1 MINNSVIET
10 PCEACGI
17 VASKNNSVVKVF
29 AITNADKSP
38 TNYLFDS
45 KEHYLAIKEIEDE
58 RVFVNECLG
67 CKREI
72 LMVEN

>member
-1 MINNSVIET
+1 MLNMEHLEVGPIYYIISDQPDT
-10 PCEACGI
+10 CGYCG
-17 VASKNNSVVKVF
+17 SRLEF
-29 AITNADKSP
+29 
-38 TNYLFDS
+38 
-45 KEHYLAIKEIEDE
+45 LAMKEIEGE

>member
-1 MINNSVIET
+1 MQLLET
-10 PCEACGI
+10 LPDCPIYYIMSDQPDSCGYCG
-17 VASKNNSVVKVF
+17 ARLEF
-29 AITNADKSP
+29 
-38 TNYLFDS
+38 
-45 KEHYLAIKEIEDE
+45 LAIKEIEGE

>member
-1 MINNSVIET
+1 MQNVEQLEVGPTYFIMNDQPDT
-10 PCEACGI
+10 CGYCG
-17 VASKNNSVVKVF
+17 ARLEF
-29 AITNADKSP
+29 
-38 TNYLFDS
+38 L
-45 KEHYLAIKEIEDE
+45 EMKEIEGE

>member
-1 MINNSVIET
+1 MQSLESLPDYPIYFIMSDQ
-10 PCEACGI
+10 PDSCGYCG
-17 VASKNNSVVKVF
+17 ARLGF
-29 AITNADKSP
+29 
-38 TNYLFDS
+38 
-45 KEHYLAIKEIEDE
+45 LAIKEIEGE

>member
-1 MINNSVIET
+1 MQPLESLPNNPIYFIMSDQ
-10 PCEACGI
+10 PDSCGYCG
-17 VASKNNSVVKVF
+17 ARLEF
-29 AITNADKSP
+29 
-38 TNYLFDS
+38 
-45 KEHYLAIKEIEDE
+45 LALKEIEGE

>member
-1 MINNSVIET
+1 MLPEREDET
-10 PCEACGI
+10 PIYFIMNDQPDTCGYCG
-17 VASKNNSVVKVF
+17 ARLELLSM
-29 AITNADKSP
+29 T
-38 TNYLFDS
+38 
-45 KEHYLAIKEIEDE
+45 EIEGE

>member
-1 MINNSVIET
+1 MQALESQPDHPIYFIMSDQPDTCGYCGSRLEFIE
-10 PCEACGI
+10 
-17 VASKNNSVVKVF
+17 
-29 AITNADKSP
+29 
-38 TNYLFDS
+38 
-45 KEHYLAIKEIEDE
+45 IKEIEGE

>member
-1 MINNSVIET
+1 MQLSDLPPGRPDYFIMSDQPDTCGYCGARLEFLSMRVIE
-10 PCEACGI
+10 G
-17 VASKNNSVVKVF
+17 
-29 AITNADKSP
+29 
-38 TNYLFDS
+38 
-45 KEHYLAIKEIEDE
+45 E

>member
-1 MINNSVIET
+1 MQNREHLEVDPIYFIMNDQPDT
-10 PCEACGI
+10 CGYCG
-17 VASKNNSVVKVF
+17 ARLEF
-29 AITNADKSP
+29 
-38 TNYLFDS
+38 L
-45 KEHYLAIKEIEDE
+45 ELKEIEGE

>member
-1 MINNSVIET
+1 MQLS
-10 PCEACGI
+10 EASPDSPICFIMSDQPDTCGYCG
-17 VASKNNSVVKVF
+17 ARLEF
-29 AITNADKSP
+29 HAM
-38 TNYLFDS
+38 
-45 KEHYLAIKEIEDE
+45 KEIEGE

>member
-1 MINNSVIET
+1 MQALESRPDHPIYFIMSDQPDT
-10 PCEACGI
+10 CGYCG
-17 VASKNNSVVKVF
+17 AR
-29 AITNADKSP
+29 
-38 TNYLFDS
+38 L
-45 KEHYLAIKEIEDE
+45 ELLAIKEIEGE

>member
-1 MINNSVIET
+1 MQPLESLPDYPIYFIMSDQ
-10 PCEACGI
+10 PDSCGYCGERLE
-17 VASKNNSVVKVF
+17 F
-29 AITNADKSP
+29 
-38 TNYLFDS
+38 
-45 KEHYLAIKEIEDE
+45 LAINEIEGE

>member
-1 MINNSVIET
+1 MQLSET
-10 PCEACGI
+10 LLDSPIYFIMSDQPDTCGYCG
-17 VASKNNSVVKVF
+17 SRLEFLSM
-29 AITNADKSP
+29 
-38 TNYLFDS
+38 
-45 KEHYLAIKEIEDE
+45 KEIEGE

>member
-1 MINNSVIET
+1 MQPLESLPDYPIYFIMSDQQDS
-10 PCEACGI
+10 CGYCG
-17 VASKNNSVVKVF
+17 ARLEF
-29 AITNADKSP
+29 
-38 TNYLFDS
+38 
-45 KEHYLAIKEIEDE
+45 LAIKEIAGE

>member
-1 MINNSVIET
+1 MQPLKSQPDYPIFFIMSDQ
-10 PCEACGI
+10 PDSCGYCG
-17 VASKNNSVVKVF
+17 ARLEF
-29 AITNADKSP
+29 LT
-38 TNYLFDS
+38 
-45 KEHYLAIKEIEDE
+45 IKEIEGE